1 MARSQ
6 SAGPP
11 APLDGVSVLL
21 VDDHPVVREV
31 IARLLEV
38 HGARV
43 TAVPGAPESF
53 EAFRR
58 EIPDVLLSNI
68 VMPGEDGYDLIR
80 TVRAL
85 PADRGGLT
93 PAVALTGLSTPAD
106 RARALQAGFQAHV
119 AKPVDASRLVT
130 IVTNLAA
137 RRQAG
142 AAG

>member
-1 MARSQ
+1 MAFSQ
-6 SAGPP
+6 PVEAAS
-11 APLDGVSVLL
+11 PLDGVRVLL

-31 IARLLEV
+31 IARLLEE

-43 TAVPGAPESF
+43 TAVPGAPETF

-68 VMPGEDGYDLIR
+68 VMPGEDGYELIR

-93 PAVALTGLSTPAD
+93 PAVALTGLSTSAD
-106 RARALQAGFQAHV
+106 RARA
-119 AKPVDASRLVT
+119 
-130 IVTNLAA
+130 
-137 RRQAG
+137 
-142 AAG
+142 